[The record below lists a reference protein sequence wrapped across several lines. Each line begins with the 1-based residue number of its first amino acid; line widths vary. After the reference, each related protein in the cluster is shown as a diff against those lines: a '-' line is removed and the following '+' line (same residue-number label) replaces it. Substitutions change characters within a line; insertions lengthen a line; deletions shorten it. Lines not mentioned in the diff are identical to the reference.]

1 MFKNLALLASLCANL
16 ALLGLALLGADT
28 TAASAPTAVV
38 GTRAAPD
45 ARRRGSEDAA
55 TYYRGLKTLGLDEHE
70 ARLLLGS
77 RLEERALRGLRAP
90 PDRYWEPG
98 QSELANY
105 GAQVVAAHAAMRDE
119 LRAALGESAEHL
131 PELARV
137 FRPLSPRFEF
147 LSAQEQVALQSWR
160 LRPHAADAPAERR
173 GRAAPPPAADLGGDE
188 LAQLRE
194 VLPAA
199 AAFEVAVRE
208 SALAEQLRASG
219 AKFSETEFRETY
231 ALLTSGAAGHGAD
244 AQLAQRRRLRS
255 LLGAARFDRVWA
267 IRDPLA
273 AVVRDA
279 SRERGLD
286 DADALRAYGV
296 LNANQERLTEL
307 AASGDLKS
315 ERTAAA
321 AQAIARDEQT
331 ELARA
336 VGEDNAR
343 AILNARSA
351 YFIALSRAAPRPAPA
366 PSE

>member
-28 TAASAPTAVV
+28 TAASAPAAVA
-38 GTRAAPD
+38 GARAAPD
-45 ARRRGSEDAA
+45 ARRRDSDDAA

-70 ARLLLGS
+70 ARLLVGA
-77 RLEERALRGLRAP
+77 RVEERAMAGLRAP

-105 GAQVVAAHAAMRDE
+105 GVEVAGAQAAVRNE
-119 LRAALGESAEHL
+119 LHAALGASAERA

-147 LSAQEQVALQSWR
+147 LSAQEQVALQGWR
-160 LRPHAADAPAERR
+160 LRRHVDSAPAERG
-173 GRAAPPPAADLGGDE
+173 GRAAPPAAVDLGGDE

-208 SALAEQLRASG
+208 SALAEQLRTSG

-231 ALLTSGAAGHGAD
+231 TLLTNRSGGRGID
-244 AQLAQRRRLRS
+244 AQLAQRRRLQS

-279 SRERGLD
+279 SRGRGLD
-286 DADALRAYGV
+286 DADTLRAYGV

-336 VGEDNAR
+336 VGEENAR

-351 YFIALSRAAPRPAPA
+351 YFIALSRAAPQPAPA